1 MQRLKDRPIL
11 EAEITKSIREYLKF
25 KGIFHYKQWQGLGSL
40 HGISDI
46 IGIMGGPLYGYIGKY
61 LAIEVKRKGGKLSD
75 KQEQFLNR
83 VRAEGG
89 IGLVCYSVEDLIV
102 QLRGYGVKEGLK

>member
-1 MQRLKDRPIL
+1 MIKLKDRPIS
-11 EAEITKSIREYLKF
+11 EKEITKSIRHYLNM

-40 HGISDI
+40 HGIADI
-46 IGIMGGPLYGYIGKY
+46 IGILNSRY

-89 IGLVCYSVEDLIV
+89 IGLVCYSLEDLIV
-102 QLRGYGVKEGLK
+102 QLREFGIGDKKWEGVK